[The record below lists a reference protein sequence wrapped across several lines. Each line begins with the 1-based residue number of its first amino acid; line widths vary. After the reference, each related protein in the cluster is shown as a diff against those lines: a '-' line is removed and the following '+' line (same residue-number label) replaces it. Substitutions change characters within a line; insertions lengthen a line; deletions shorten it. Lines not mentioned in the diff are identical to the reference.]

1 MVNLEAGVY
10 GRTGFVPASIM
21 KIGSIEIF
29 QLCRLPPIVAISNGD
44 PELGAD
50 INMSAPCPRSRGK
63 RKGAA
68 LKRDGPG
75 TARLLRAMR
84 QAAGGRPQG
93 ESGHAGDGLY
103 VVSALIEDL
112 PARSGRPGP

>member
-10 GRTGFVPASIM
+10 GRTGFEPASIM

-63 RKGAA
+63 RKGAVLELPFLVRDLVA
-68 LKRDGPG
+68 LLLKLLDY
-75 TARLLRAMR
+75 RLS
-84 QAAGGRPQG
+84 P
-93 ESGHAGDGLY
+93 H
-103 VVSALIEDL
+103 
-112 PARSGRPGP
+112 